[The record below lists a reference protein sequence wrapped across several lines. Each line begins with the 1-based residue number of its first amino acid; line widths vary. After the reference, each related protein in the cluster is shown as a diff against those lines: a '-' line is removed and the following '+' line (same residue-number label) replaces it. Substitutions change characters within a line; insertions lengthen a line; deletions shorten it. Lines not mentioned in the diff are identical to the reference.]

1 MPEESTTPDLVE
13 LARSSIEAPDPEAV
27 LTFYAPD
34 AVWDSTPWG
43 MGMFQG
49 KDAVREFFADWG
61 RSYAH
66 LEWKAEEVLD
76 LGNEV
81 TFAVI
86 FQKARIVESGSVQL
100 RYASVAEWRDGLI
113 VRNTTYRDI
122 DEARAAAERLA
133 EERADG

>member
-1 MPEESTTPDLVE
+1 MPEEPSPPDLVE
-13 LARSSIEAPDPEAV
+13 LARRSIEADDPEAV
-27 LTFYAPD
+27 LSFYAHD

-43 MGMFQG
+43 MGTFQG
-49 KDAVREFFADWG
+49 KDAMRAFFQDWG
-61 RSYAH
+61 SSYAQ

-86 FQKARIVESGSVQL
+86 FQKGRIVESGSIQL

-113 VRNTTYRDI
+113 VRNTTYRDV
-122 DEARAAAERLA
+122 DEARAAGERLA
-133 EERADG
+133 EERG